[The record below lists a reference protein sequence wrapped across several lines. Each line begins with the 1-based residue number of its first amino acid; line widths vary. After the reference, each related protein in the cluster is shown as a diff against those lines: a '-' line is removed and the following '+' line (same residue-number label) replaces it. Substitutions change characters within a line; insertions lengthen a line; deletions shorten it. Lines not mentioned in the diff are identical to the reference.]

1 MQDIKAVIQRLVRR
15 AKRRAEPKTV
25 RLVEEPIIKLPD
37 TYQAAALSL
46 ADKEAFK
53 SYQVVNRM
61 VFPSDVMTHPQII
74 QFAKAFQKELKK
86 RDIPFYVFE
95 LYRSPERQNRL
106 KAQGVS
112 KAAGGDSP
120 HQYGCAVDLVS
131 ATDFWA
137 LTRRQWAVI
146 GAIGKEV
153 ARRKKIKIEWGGDWE
168 FYDPAHWQIQSWRD
182 YKEAYQQARIAG
194 EELPEDPEQ
203 RFAILGDYL
212 PVWSIHRKKPQLSAS
227 RPAS

>member
-15 AKRRAEPKTV
+15 YKRRAEPKTV

-37 TYQAAALSL
+37 SYQAAALSL
-46 ADKEAFK
+46 SDPAAFRR
-53 SYQVVNRM
+53 YDVVNRM
-61 VFPSDVMTHPQII
+61 VFPSDVMTHPSII
-74 QFAKAFQKELKK
+74 EFAKAFQKELKK
-86 RDIPFYVFE
+86 RNIPFYVFE
-95 LYRSPERQNRL
+95 LYRSPQRQERL
-106 KAQGVS
+106 ASSGVS
-112 KAAGGDSP
+112 KATGGNSP
-120 HQYGCAVDLVS
+120 HQYGCAVDMVS

-137 LTRRQWAVI
+137 LNRRQWSVI

-168 FYDPAHWQIQSWRD
+168 FYDPAHWQLEGWRD
-182 YKEAYQQARIAG
+182 YKEAVQQARKAG
-194 EELPEDPEQ
+194 EDLPDEPEQ